1 MHVRKI
7 CTTEAAGSTCLH
19 DPVLN
24 GFEPYMELMQE
35 KQNNKYYYRVA
46 QTWHILELETPL
58 FPYFLPL
65 LFYVDASKPT

>member
-1 MHVRKI
+1 
-7 CTTEAAGSTCLH
+7 
-19 DPVLN
+19 
-24 GFEPYMELMQE
+24 MELMQE